1 MDLKELGFVYFDNF
15 TSGIL
20 ALVTDLSQSKTREKR
35 LCSPGSCE
43 DKEGGGGGRGDASI
57 VTVLNIQ
64 QSNRVLIYQY
74 QH

>member
-43 DKEGGGGGRGDASI
+43 DRGGGGGG
-57 VTVLNIQ
+57 TVLNIQ